1 LTGIPAKLAHDCLT
15 ATPLDKD
22 LATGFIDQMK
32 EYLQLQT
39 TLAYLKDPPSDYKMP
54 ALDIMSTLDDIKD
67 QVTDGTLKSQYD
79 LDAALLKLT
88 YDAHDGHLVLYV
100 GTIGAFIFELP
111 ISLVSVS
118 EDGKKLPEI
127 FVLGMSYSLDQAIIM
142 ILVFNRSDR

>member
-1 LTGIPAKLAHDCLT
+1 MTGGLSGIPAKLAHDCLT
-15 ATPLDKD
+15 ATPLEKN
-22 LATGFIDQMK
+22 LATSFVEQLK
-32 EYLQLQT
+32 EYFEFQT
-39 TLAYLKDPPSDYKMP
+39 TLAYLKDPPDSYKMP
-54 ALDIMSTLDDIKD
+54 AIDLMGFLDDIKD
-67 QVTDGTLKSQYD
+67 QVKNGTLTSQYD

-127 FVLGMSYSLDQAIIM
+127 YVLGMLSFNS
-142 ILVFNRSDR
+142 ILIWINF